1 MGVETHCCFLDIK
14 KAYDRVFRVGLWK
27 RMLDVGIKGKLW
39 RIIKQLYDVV
49 ESSVLVGN
57 QQTGW
62 FGVDVGLRQGC
73 NLSPILFAIFIDGI
87 ARKVKEAKQGIKIQ
101 DLKLNIM
108 LFADDLIL
116 LGSSRKELQN
126 LIDIVWE
133 YSNIWKFTFNSNKS
147 KVVVFGKIA
156 PRGSYFLGFEQLEVV
171 NQFKYLGVDFQ
182 NNLSWKDHKIR
193 IAKKAHS
200 RIAVVNKAI
209 AEGLTTE
216 TGEKLWTAMIRP
228 ILEYGAE
235 IWGGGRWLE
244 AEQIM
249 RKVGRIL
256 LGLSRTA
263 NNEVVQGE
271 LGWWKMEGRRDFI
284 RLKYWGKLLKMSAE
298 RLPRRI
304 YEISKM
310 LTENTKG
317 SWSYITK
324 TLLINLN
331 LAVAWINKTLE
342 RTVWTALLK
351 QRIRERESREWGV
364 T

>member
-1 MGVETHCCFLDIK
+1 
-14 KAYDRVFRVGLWK
+14 
-27 RMLDVGIKGKLW
+27 MLDVGIKGKLW

-156 PRGSYFLGFEQLEVV
+156 PRGSYFLGF
-171 NQFKYLGVDFQ
+171 N
-182 NNLSWKDHKIR
+182 S
-193 IAKKAHS
+193 
-200 RIAVVNKAI
+200 
-209 AEGLTTE
+209 
-216 TGEKLWTAMIRP
+216 
-228 ILEYGAE
+228 
-235 IWGGGRWLE
+235 
-244 AEQIM
+244 
-249 RKVGRIL
+249 
-256 LGLSRTA
+256 
-263 NNEVVQGE
+263 
-271 LGWWKMEGRRDFI
+271 
-284 RLKYWGKLLKMSAE
+284 
-298 RLPRRI
+298 
-304 YEISKM
+304 
-310 LTENTKG
+310 
-317 SWSYITK
+317 
-324 TLLINLN
+324 
-331 LAVAWINKTLE
+331 
-342 RTVWTALLK
+342 
-351 QRIRERESREWGV
+351 
-364 T
+364 